1 MDRVVK
7 REGLPQK
14 LLVAHQFTP
23 NMIRRRSRV
32 RQRAGV
38 AVTVSIDGVGSR
50 SMKEGTYAQ
59 LARAGDGLYDGFKL
73 FYEEDGREMTP
84 PQVLALRPQPDFV
97 LYE

>member
-1 MDRVVK
+1 VR

-23 NMIRRRSRV
+23 GMIRRRARV

-38 AVTVSIDGVGSR
+38 AVTISIDGVGSR
-50 SMKEGTYAQ
+50 ALKQNTYRQ
-59 LARAGDGLYDGFKL
+59 LARAGDDLFDGFKL
-73 FYEEDGREMTP
+73 FYEEDGRVMTP

-97 LYE
+97 VYE